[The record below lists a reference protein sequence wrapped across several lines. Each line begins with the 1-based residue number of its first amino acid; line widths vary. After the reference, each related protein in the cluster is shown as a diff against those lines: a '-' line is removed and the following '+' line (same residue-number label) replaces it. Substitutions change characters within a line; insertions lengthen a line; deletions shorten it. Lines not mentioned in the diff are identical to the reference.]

1 MKKLILIALV
11 LVMALAMC
19 ACGNDPAVTDPTGT
33 TGSSANVPTNPIGY
47 TFTYNNVKFGVGM
60 TAENVVKELGDP
72 KDRAVSESCA
82 FGGND
87 IVYYYG
93 SSVAIST
100 NDENGYERIFC
111 IELVDDL
118 VETEEGVCIGDTAD
132 KVKSTYGEAS
142 SETDNGLV
150 YNKDSMTLTF
160 ILTDGAVS
168 SIQYYA
174 A

>member
-1 MKKLILIALV
+1 MKKYMLIALALILV
-11 LVMALAMC
+11 LALC
-19 ACGNDPAVTDPTGT
+19 ACGDDPAPTDPAGT
-33 TGSSANVPTNPIGY
+33 TGSTANVPTTPIGY

-60 TAENVVKELGDP
+60 SAENVVKELGDP

-93 SSVAIST
+93 SSIAIST

-111 IELVDDL
+111 IELMDDL

-132 KVKSTYGEAS
+132 KVKSAYGEATTA
-142 SETDNGLV
+142 TDNGLV
-150 YNKDSMTLTF
+150 YNKDGMTLTF